1 MERIVDELIK
11 IKKENGLTNA
21 QIAEMSGVPLG
32 TVNRVFSGTNGSHSY
47 ATIEPIRAALE
58 PLAKPEEEQIMHEEK
73 NKVLVGEIERLYEK
87 MLTEKEKELRK
98 CERFR
103 NMSLAVNA
111 FLVLIIIV
119 FLLIDILHPD
129 LGWIRSALGFDGAVS
144 FGDADTWASLFDN
157 NNLVDL

>member
-1 MERIVDELIK
+1 MDRIVEELKK
-11 IKKENGLTNA
+11 IKEENGLTNSDVSK
-21 QIAEMSGVPLG
+21 MSGVPVG

-47 ATIEPIRAALE
+47 ATIEPIKEALL
-58 PLAKPEEEQIMHEEK
+58 PLAKPEEVRHMHEEK

-103 NMSLAVNA
+103 NISLIANV

-129 LGWIRSALGFDGAVS
+129 LGWIRQALGYDSAIS
-144 FGDADTWASLFDN
+144 SGDANAWAGLFN
-157 NNLVDL
+157 NNLTEI

>member
-1 MERIVDELIK
+1 MDKIVEELKK
-11 IKKENGLTNA
+11 IKEENGLTNA
-21 QIAEMSGVPLG
+21 DVAQMSGVPLG

-47 ATIEPIRAALE
+47 ATIEPIKRALE
-58 PLAKPEEEQIMHEEK
+58 PLAKPEEVQIMHEEK

-98 CERFR
+98 CERLR
-103 NMSLAVNA
+103 NISLVANV
-111 FLVLIIIV
+111 FLVFIIIV

-129 LGWIRSALGFDGAVS
+129 LGWIRQALGYDSSIS
-144 FGDADTWASLFDN
+144 FGDADTWASLFN